1 MQPMTRFRPRIL
13 FQLAIA
19 LWVLSLVSC
28 VSFRQFRDN
37 KPGDPR
43 RQDTFVPQSSSC
55 LDREHRPAGHDYYLG
70 FIEFDDMG
78 ELWDQKKDN
87 QLEHVKQ
94 LIDKAKQKS
103 LDCGQDGRIQTVT
116 FIHGWKNNASDDTG
130 NVWGFRKALEAGIC
144 DRYYRAYGVSG
155 SLSKQEQ
162 EACSSA
168 EEEFGKQNEER
179 RERSAREA
187 PVPLVGIFIGW
198 RGNVTNIPVVKEFTF
213 WDRRDAAI
221 RIPGPTLTAVLH
233 DIMDRTKACLNPN
246 DTNYETCPG
255 SNSSALLVGH
265 SFGGMVME
273 RSLAQAMVQ
282 RILDA
287 EQSMPK
293 QVAEATSSTPQH
305 VHVDPCENGSAQSS
319 SDHQLRPPA
328 DLIVFVNS
336 AAPATESRQT
346 LTFLKDRQIH
356 FCGVNPLALE
366 SDPKHRYREQ
376 PLFLAIT
383 SKGDTATNFAMPIGQ
398 YPSYITKSFRKYD
411 PPEPPDIP
419 KQSTYYIHSTA
430 NLAPLQSHSIKGCS
444 KEELESG
451 APGDY
456 DIRITI
462 NGKHY
467 CILRKWDSQKEQDVW
482 NTTPYWVMQMPAD
495 IVPDHGNIFT
505 NEFQKL
511 LAQLL
516 YQFDNHTQKA
526 GLKPHF
532 TK

>member
-1 MQPMTRFRPRIL
+1 
-13 FQLAIA
+13 
-19 LWVLSLVSC
+19 
-28 VSFRQFRDN
+28 
-37 KPGDPR
+37 
-43 RQDTFVPQSSSC
+43 
-55 LDREHRPAGHDYYLG
+55 
-70 FIEFDDMG
+70 MG

-130 NVWGFRKALEAGIC
+130 NVWGFRQALEEGIC
-144 DRYYRAYGVSG
+144 DRYYRAHPTSSTLPEQTSG
-155 SLSKQEQ
+155 PC
-162 EACSSA
+162 ASA
-168 EEEFGKQNEER
+168 KKEFQNQRPAKED
-179 RERSAREA
+179 
-187 PVPLVGIFIGW
+187 PIPLVGIFIGW
-198 RGNVTNIPVVKEFTF
+198 RGNVTNIPVIKEFTF

-221 RIPGPTLTAVLH
+221 RIPGPSLTAVLH
-233 DIMDRTKACLNPN
+233 DIMDRTKACLDPK

-273 RSLAQAMVQ
+273 RALAHAMAE

-293 QVAEATSSTPQH
+293 QAMEAASGRPQH
-305 VHVDPCENGSAQSS
+305 VHVDPCENGSALSD
-319 SDHQLRPPA
+319 SDHHLRPPA
-328 DLIVFVNS
+328 DLIIFVNS

-346 LTFLKDRQIH
+346 LTFLKDRQIY
-356 FCGVNPLALE
+356 FCGVNPTALE
-366 SDPKHRYREQ
+366 SDLKHRYREQ
-376 PLFLAIT
+376 PLFLSIT

-411 PPEPPDIP
+411 PPEPLEIP
-419 KQSTYYIHSTA
+419 KQSTYYMHSTA
-430 NLAPLQSHSIKGCS
+430 NLAPLQSHSITGCS
-444 KEELESG
+444 DEDLKNVP
-451 APGDY
+451 PGTH

-467 CILRKWDSQKEQDVW
+467 CIIRKWDYKNEKDVW

-495 IVPDHGNIFT
+495 IVPDHGTIFT

-516 YQFDNHTQKA
+516 YQFDNHAQKA